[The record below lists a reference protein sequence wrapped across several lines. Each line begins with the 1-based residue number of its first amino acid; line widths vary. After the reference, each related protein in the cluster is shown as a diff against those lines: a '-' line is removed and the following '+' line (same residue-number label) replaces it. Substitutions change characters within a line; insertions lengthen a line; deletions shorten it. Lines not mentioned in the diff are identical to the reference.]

1 MSNNITE
8 TITNK
13 RDINEYVLQQNIN
26 YAQSKDIMPKTNIL
40 PTKFVQRLML
50 YNIESKFE
58 KIINFIRNIKFKAP
72 VKEIT
77 NITETAAIKLTGFE
91 VEISKNVKSKN
102 TKSKSKSKNKAKS
115 KNKSKNTSKNNES
128 TSLLTYGKYGDTY
141 VGVCN
146 NYNFDK
152 PERVIHLCIATSAM
166 SDPLWL
172 RSKRVLKYWTYCFF
186 KFESDPDNI
195 YVHGSDKDEGVFFNL
210 WKNKIVR
217 FENNNLIDGKIM
229 SPFSFDIRNLVGQF
243 NGHPT
248 KYYYTQWETGK
259 IYGSGP
265 LSEFYHYP
273 VLSNSLFDNSVNEY
287 IKNHIKT
294 KWVNNIVWIR
304 NCMKNL
310 KIKDIGL
317 DYFATHFITTP
328 SSSSV
333 QNISSNVKY
342 ISIMLIVSFKYTQT
356 IFGYISTSDYGVQ
369 HDVINELGDIYCTPH
384 NIICGE
390 KFVKN
395 KNPYIVYNG
404 ADPMTTVYQYTDFD
418 TGVIYDNGTII
429 NYNKTYLQ
437 TQK

>member
-1 MSNNITE
+1 MASNITN
-8 TITNK
+8 TISNK

-26 YAQSKDIMPKTNIL
+26 YAQSKSIMPTTDIL
-40 PTKFVQRLML
+40 PNKFIQRLML
-50 YNIESKFE
+50 YNIESKFG
-58 KIINFIRNIKFKAP
+58 KLIKFIKNIKFKAP
-72 VKEIT
+72 IKEIT
-77 NITETAAIKLTGFE
+77 NISETAALTGFE
-91 VEISKNVKSKN
+91 VETGSKNAKSKN
-102 TKSKSKSKNKAKS
+102 TKNTKNT
-115 KNKSKNTSKNNES
+115 KSKNTKNKKKNKKKNDDS
-128 TSLLTYGKYGDTY
+128 TSLLKYGKYGDTY

-146 NYNFDK
+146 KYKLDK
-152 PERVIHLCIATSAM
+152 PERVIHLCVATSAM

-210 WKNKIVR
+210 WKNKIVK
-217 FENNNLIDGKIM
+217 FENNNLIDGKNM
-229 SPFSFDIRNLVGQF
+229 TPFNFDIRNLVGQF
-243 NGHPT
+243 NGRPT
-248 KYYYTQWETGK
+248 KYYYTQWETCK

-273 VLSNSLFDNSVNEY
+273 VVSNSLFDNSVNEY
-287 IKNHIKT
+287 MKNHIRT

-310 KIKDIGL
+310 QTKEMGI

-328 SSSSV
+328 GSSSSSI
-333 QNISSNVKY
+333 ISSNVKY
-342 ISIMLIVSFKYTQT
+342 ISILLIVSFKYTQT

-369 HDVINELGDIYCTPH
+369 HDVIKELGDIYCTPH

-395 KNPYIVYNG
+395 KKPYIVYNG

-418 TGVIYDNGTII
+418 TGDIYDHGTILK
-429 NYNKTYLQ
+429 YNKTYLQ
-437 TQK
+437 